1 MNGIEKI
8 IARLEADAQA
18 EIDALNAESREEID
32 ALMAEYQ
39 SKADTAYLNA
49 VRDGKA
55 ACALRA
61 ERMASSAELE
71 SRKELLSFKQELVSE
86 VFSRAAERL
95 AKLPKEEYVAFLA
108 AQAAKAASTGQEE
121 LVFNAADSAEL
132 GSAVAKAANKL
143 LKTGHLT
150 VSPETRDIPGGVIV
164 KQGDI
169 ETNCA
174 IDTLIHLRRNDLA
187 SQVAEILFA
196 T

>member
-8 IARLEADAQA
+8 IARLEADAQK
-18 EIDALNAESREEID
+18 EIDALNAEARTECD
-32 ALMAEYQ
+32 NLLADYQ
-39 SKADTAYLNA
+39 SRADAAYQNA
-49 VRDGKA
+49 VKDGKA

-61 ERMASSAELE
+61 ERAASSAELE
-71 SRKELLSFKQELVSE
+71 GRKELLAFKQELVSG
-86 VFSRAAERL
+86 VFAAAAERL
-95 AKLPKEEYVAFLA
+95 QKLPKEDYIAFLA
-108 AQAAKAASTGQEE
+108 AQAAKASSNGQEK
-121 LVFNAADSAEL
+121 LVFNARDAKEVGAE
-132 GSAVAKAANKL
+132 VVKAANKL
-143 LKTGHLT
+143 LNGGKLT

-169 ETNCA
+169 EANCA